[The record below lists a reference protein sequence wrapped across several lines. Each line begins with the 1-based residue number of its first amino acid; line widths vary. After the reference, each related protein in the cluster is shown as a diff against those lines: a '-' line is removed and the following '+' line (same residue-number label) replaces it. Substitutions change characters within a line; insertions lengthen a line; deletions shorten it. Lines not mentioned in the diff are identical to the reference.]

1 MQTSIGLFETGF
13 QDPPEEGEA
22 EEPWGVFVPLIVAAG
37 NSAVHSVEAVP
48 PGAGD
53 AVYQAGAA
61 LLAGGAPGTNR
72 SSESKSS
79 TSRSGTR
86 RSGTSTSG
94 TSRSGTSRSNAS
106 RRPTGQAVYEEAAP
120 A

>member
-1 MQTSIGLFETGF
+1 MK
-13 QDPPEEGEA
+13 A
-22 EEPWGVFVPLIVAAG
+22 EPLISAAG
-37 NSAVHSVEAVP
+37 KSAVHSVEAAP

-53 AVYQAGAA
+53 AIYQAGAA
-61 LLAGGAPGTNR
+61 LAGGAPGTNR

-94 TSRSGTSRSNAS
+94 TSRSNAS